1 MFFCSPYYF
10 QSTREPSD
18 INPPKHYLVWML
30 SSPLGW
36 VAVLSSG
43 LTSYSSTLK
52 ALKARRTKRGALL
65 GTSTSSLQ
73 NFICPLATGE
83 LTAVLSWP
91 SCSQLNCP
99 NGVCSLLLSCL
110 DKGAWHCVEQQQ
122 MLISVTP
129 CWESR
134 GYSRIL
140 QSKGS
145 TWAPVA
151 ALQRGRWRREERAL
165 QEGEGNH
172 NWPPSDKP
180 MFLGPIC

>member
-18 INPPKHYLVWML
+18 INPPKHDLVWML

-99 NGVCSLLLSCL
+99 NGVCGLLLSCL
-110 DKGAWHCVEQQQ
+110 DKGAWRCVEQQQ
-122 MLISVTP
+122 MLISVTH
-129 CWESR
+129 WWGEQRLWQDTAEQREHVGTS
-134 GYSRIL
+134 GSIATGEMEEGG
-140 QSKGS
+140 KGI
-145 TWAPVA
+145 AGG
-151 ALQRGRWRREERAL
+151 GREA
-165 QEGEGNH
+165 
-172 NWPPSDKP
+172 
-180 MFLGPIC
+180 